1 MINVYIISGFLGA
14 GKTTFI
20 QKLLKEH
27 KFDKVMLLE
36 NEFGEVGVDSA
47 FFDSSLKMKEINN
60 GCICCSLQGDFEK
73 ALEEIEE
80 MGITDL
86 LIEPSGVGKLSDI
99 IDVVKK
105 DSDFRIISHICIVDV
120 KTASKYHNNFKE
132 YFDDQ
137 VKAANALVL
146 SHLDVADE
154 DKVNS
159 VKEMLREVNPDVDIL
174 DTSIEEMNISDLL
187 NVIVSGGE
195 IMPEFD
201 EHHHHHDEDEECD
214 CCCGHH
220 HEHHHHHH
228 DEGECCCHDEDEC
241 HHEHHHHH
249 HHHDH
254 DHDHEGGEVEE
265 YGIGTFVYYRR
276 KPFDL
281 GLFDDF
287 VARKWP
293 RDVVRAKGICYFDDE
308 RDMCYVFEQ
317 AGKQKT
323 VKQAGQWLATM
334 PKDELDQVLMNNPQ
348 LQKEWDQELGDRMIK
363 IVFIGQHIKEQ
374 KDAIIAELDKCL
386 A

>member
-228 DEGECCCHDEDEC
+228 HHDADED
-241 HHEHHHHH
+241 
-249 HHHDH
+249 
-254 DHDHEGGEVEE
+254 
-265 YGIGTFVYYRR
+265 FVNIALR
-276 KPFDL
+276 P
-281 GLFDDF
+281 
-287 VARKWP
+287 
-293 RDVVRAKGICYFDDE
+293 E
-308 RDMCYVFEQ
+308 YVFDKEELESILSKMDEDVIRVKGYVN
-317 AGKQKT
+317 GKEGTLYLNYVLNEYHIFYGEK
-323 VKQAGQWLATM
+323 
-334 PKDELDQVLMNNPQ
+334 KDESLVVAICSKLD
-348 LQKEWDQELGDRMIK
+348 
-363 IVFIGQHIKEQ
+363 EQ
-374 KDAIIAELDKCL
+374 KIREAFHD
-386 A
+386 

>member
-220 HEHHHHHH
+220 HAHHHHPPDEGDCCSH
-228 DEGECCCHDEDEC
+228 DEEKYN
-241 HHEHHHHH
+241 HEHHHHH
-249 HHHDH
+249 HHHDA
-254 DHDHEGGEVEE
+254 DE
-265 YGIGTFVYYRR
+265 
-276 KPFDL
+276 
-281 GLFDDF
+281 DF
-287 VARKWP
+287 VNIALRP
-293 RDVVRAKGICYFDDE
+293 E
-308 RDMCYVFEQ
+308 YVFDKEELESILSKMDEDVIRVKGYVN
-317 AGKQKT
+317 GKEGTLYLNYVLNEYHVFYGEK
-323 VKQAGQWLATM
+323 
-334 PKDELDQVLMNNPQ
+334 KDESLVVAIVSKLD
-348 LQKEWDQELGDRMIK
+348 
-363 IVFIGQHIKEQ
+363 EQ
-374 KDAIIAELDKCL
+374 KIREAFHD
-386 A
+386 

>member
-120 KTASKYHNNFKE
+120 KTAGKYHNNFKE

-201 EHHHHHDEDEECD
+201 EHHHHHDE
-214 CCCGHH
+214 
-220 HEHHHHHH
+220 
-228 DEGECCCHDEDEC
+228 GECCCHDEDEC

-249 HHHDH
+249 HHHDA
-254 DHDHEGGEVEE
+254 DE
-265 YGIGTFVYYRR
+265 
-276 KPFDL
+276 
-281 GLFDDF
+281 DF
-287 VARKWP
+287 VNIALRP
-293 RDVVRAKGICYFDDE
+293 E
-308 RDMCYVFEQ
+308 YVFDKEELESILSKMDEDVIRVKGYVN
-317 AGKQKT
+317 GKDGTLYLNYVLNEYHVFYGEK
-323 VKQAGQWLATM
+323 
-334 PKDELDQVLMNNPQ
+334 KDESLVVAIGSKLD
-348 LQKEWDQELGDRMIK
+348 
-363 IVFIGQHIKEQ
+363 EQ
-374 KDAIIAELDKCL
+374 KIREAFHD
-386 A
+386 